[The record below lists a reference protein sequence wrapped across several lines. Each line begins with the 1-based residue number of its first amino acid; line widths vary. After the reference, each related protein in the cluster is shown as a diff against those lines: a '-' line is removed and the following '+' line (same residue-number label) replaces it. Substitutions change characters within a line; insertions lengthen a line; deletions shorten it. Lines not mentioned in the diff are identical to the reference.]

1 MVARSSQVASGAL
14 PAELATRVSLAPMM
28 QRTDRH
34 FRYMLRLLAPDV
46 RLYTEMIT
54 AQALAHGAP
63 ERLLAF
69 DPAEHPVALQLGGS
83 DPDLLAQAARLG
95 ADAGYDE
102 INLNIGCPSDRVSSG
117 EFGACLMA
125 KPDRVAECVAAMN
138 AVVAVPVSVKIR
150 CGIDDQDSYEFV
162 ENFIATVASAD
173 CRYFIVHARKAI
185 LSGLSPK
192 ENRNIPPLRYPLVY
206 RLAATFPKLRMS
218 INGGIRTVAAASE
231 HLEHVDGVMIGRQ
244 AYSEP
249 FFMARLQ
256 QAVLSPEA
264 GRASELPAR
273 ADVVRAMAEYADAQ
287 LGQGVR
293 LHQIT
298 RHMLGLYAGQ
308 PGARHW
314 RRYLSERTRDKNS
327 GADVLLDS
335 LREVNASD

>member
-1 MVARSSQVASGAL
+1 MVARSSQIGPAAL
-14 PAELATRVSLAPMM
+14 PVPLATRVSLAPMM

-54 AQALAHGAP
+54 AQALLHGAH

-69 DPAEHPVALQLGGS
+69 DPSEHPVALQLGGS
-83 DPDLLAQAARLG
+83 DPDLLARAARLG
-95 ADAGYDE
+95 VAAGYDE

-125 KPDRVAECVAAMN
+125 KPERVAECVAAMN
-138 AVVAVPVSVKIR
+138 AAVDVPVSVKTR

-162 ENFIATVASAD
+162 EHFIATVAAAG
-173 CRYFIVHARKAI
+173 CRLFIVHARKAI

-192 ENRNIPPLRYPLVY
+192 ENRDIPPLRYPLVY
-206 RLAATFPKLRMS
+206 RLAAAFPALRMS

-249 FFMARLQ
+249 FVMARLQ
-256 QAVLSPEA
+256 QALLSAES
-264 GRASELPAR
+264 GRAPELPLR
-273 ADVVRAMAEYADAQ
+273 EDVVRAMAEYADTQ
-287 LGQGVR
+287 LRHGVR

-314 RRYLSERTRDKNS
+314 RRYLSERARDKNA
-327 GADVLLDS
+327 GADVLIDS
-335 LREVNASD
+335 LTQVNAGH